1 MFGEMKSQ
9 DSERIKHIAKAFAGT
24 KSSFVLSEN
33 ITQDMWHKYLFIT
46 VMSGVTTL
54 MRAPQDQSVKA
65 KVDTILSETYL
76 KNVCKL

>member
-1 MFGEMKSQ
+1 MFGEIKSQ
-9 DSERIKHIAKAFAGT
+9 NSERVKHISKAFAGT

-54 MRAPQDQSVKA
+54 MRAPPIQFVKVKA
-65 KVDTILSETYL
+65 AVILSVMYL
-76 KNVCKL
+76 RNLYKL